1 MFRKIVETCIY
12 SSELEKMKNFYVNS
26 IGLEFVSEESGRHVF
41 LKAGRSMLLIFNPV
55 STTNKNGSMFP
66 THGASTPPAIIHFA
80 LEIEKEDYKDLKDTL
95 IRNGIK
101 IEKELTWGND
111 ALKSL
116 YFRDPVGN
124 LVEYITK
131 GNWPVED

>member
-1 MFRKIVETCIY
+1 MFRKIVETSIY
-12 SSELEKMKNFYVNS
+12 SSELEKMKNFYVNI

-41 LKAGRSMLLIFNPV
+41 LKAGRSMLLIFDPV
-55 STTNKNGSMFP
+55 STTNKSGSIFP
-66 THGASTPPAIIHFA
+66 SHGASTPPAIIHFA

-101 IEKELTWGND
+101 IEKELTWGDDRLN
-111 ALKSL
+111 SM
-116 YFRDPVGN
+116 YFRDPAGN
-124 LVEYITK
+124 LVEFITK